1 MNNFQELDILNLFSL
16 LAQFQNMNNDEQYH
30 VFINKMFENILKE
43 VEELHKE
50 NDIIIKQNEEI
61 LKLLKGGMKSYEIN
75 S

>member
-43 VEELHKE
+43 VEKLHEE
-50 NDIIIKQNEEI
+50 NDTIIKQNEEI
-61 LKLLKGGMKSYEIN
+61 LKILKGGVEPYEIN
-75 S
+75 H